1 MRTRNIQSII
11 SLILLL
17 QINLT
22 NGQNLAESDILPL
35 DPSIRYGEL
44 DNGFKYYIKPTYDK
58 DPKLH
63 LSLIVNAGTNHEDQD
78 QVELSHFLEHMA
90 FKSSKNIPG
99 GIHQKLKESTGLGLN
114 MFDVNAHPGPKS
126 TTYIFKSPVNNMPA
140 LDLAL
145 LWFEDIAKGKLKLT
159 EQEIDQEKGPFTQ
172 EYITRGGD
180 NFKKIIQQNKVKSN
194 LIPGNKDQT
203 NLLKDIENMNYKAL
217 RRYYKDWYRPDL
229 MAISIVGNI
238 RNTDSLE
245 RAIQERFSDIPVKK
259 KPRLVTDYDSLYY
272 HQDNKF
278 AKVLTQDTLDSEIE
292 FQLFYKDRET
302 FSKLQTMD
310 GAYQILK
317 WNLLTNILNQRLKE
331 KSYTYNSFYTARSN
345 YTYKLSNI
353 PISLQI
359 LITSEGNKYKDALAE
374 TAAVLKQLYKYG
386 VGKAEFNQAV
396 EKQLD
401 DIRVDY
407 SENSRYWSYPI
418 KAHFISGEALP
429 ADKLKLLKN
438 WLSNYNRLDFNS
450 FIRKISFD
458 RPESIG
464 VLIPAKFKDLNITEN
479 LTRDVLK
486 GSFTDK
492 TKPYTPPKTPER
504 LMSEKEIKKLQ
515 PSENIDLG
523 FGESGAK
530 ELILE
535 NGIKV
540 MLYSHEPEGVNK
552 NDIFI
557 HGFTPIGAIN
567 FPKGDYFSAV
577 NSAEIILN
585 SGVGEL
591 NKFELQRFLSS
602 TSLNWHLIDLY
613 INNLESGIQMH
624 SSSRDLEIMLQVIR
638 LHMQKANVSEMA
650 FKDWK
655 ANAIKMKSNTL
666 FDIKS
671 QDLKMLINDYF
682 EDYSEV
688 TYGTR
693 RFKGI
698 EKTKLEKAEKIYNRI
713 FNNPERFTFVINGNF
728 SIDSIIPLVNKYL
741 GTLPVSDAEFNQ
753 DVSEKQYDL
762 APKGPVYKEFAFL
775 GNYNKQNN
783 LYKSYIIKRTKDP
796 SDWRERIKVKALGAV
811 TNTKMWGLRFD
822 KGYPLYAPGAGANYN
837 MVKNRYEIHTYF
849 NTEPAEIENLRKEFK
864 KIMIHL
870 KTEKVP
876 KSILEQSLERMLNI
890 YNPETGGNTHRWL
903 QKKLYNHYRFNL
915 PWVENS
921 EIYQFI
927 KELTPSDIQETAK
940 KYYQDENLFEFV
952 IKEKKEDL

>member
-1 MRTRNIQSII
+1 MKTRNIQTFI

-17 QINLT
+17 HFNLT

-35 DPSIRYGEL
+35 DPSIQYGEL

-90 FKSSKNIPG
+90 FKSSQNFPHGLDQI
-99 GIHQKLKESTGLGLN
+99 IKESTSLGLN
-114 MFDVNAHPGPKS
+114 IFDVNAQTTPKS
-126 TTYIFKSPVNNMPA
+126 TIYLFKSPVNNKPA

-159 EQEIDQEKGPFTQ
+159 DKEIDQEKGAFTQ
-172 EYITRGGD
+172 EYITGGGD
-180 NFKKIIQQNKVKSN
+180 NFEKRLQQNKLISK
-194 LIPGNKDQT
+194 LIPGVKVRT

-259 KPRLVTDYDSLYY
+259 KPRLVTDYDSLYFNQEY
-272 HQDNKF
+272 RF
-278 AKVLTQDTLDSEIE
+278 AKVLTEDSLDSEIE

-302 FSKLQTMD
+302 FSKLPTMD

-317 WNLLTNILNQRLKE
+317 WNLLTDILNQRLKE

-345 YTYKLSNI
+345 YTYKNSLVPLSLRI
-353 PISLQI
+353 II
-359 LITSEGNKYKDALAE
+359 KSEGNKYKKALAE

-386 VGKAEFNQAV
+386 VGKTEFDQAI
-396 EKQLD
+396 ERQLD
-401 DIRVDY
+401 NIRIDHP
-407 SENSRYWSYPI
+407 ENTRYWSSPI
-418 KAHFISGEALP
+418 RAHLISGEALP
-429 ADKLKLLKN
+429 ADKLKLLKT
-438 WLSNYNRLDFNS
+438 WLSNYNRPDFNS

-486 GSFTDK
+486 GSFSDK
-492 TKPYTPPKTPER
+492 TKPYTLPKIPER

-515 PSENIDLG
+515 PSEYIDLG
-523 FGESGAK
+523 FGVSGAK

-535 NGIKV
+535 NGIKI
-540 MLYSHEPEGVNK
+540 MLYSHQPEGVNE

-557 HGFTPIGAIN
+557 HGFTPIGAMN
-567 FPKGDYFSAV
+567 FPKTDYFSAV

-591 NKFELQRFLSS
+591 NKFELQRFLSP
-602 TSLNWHLIDLY
+602 TSLNWHLLDLY
-613 INNLESGIQMH
+613 INNLESGIEMH
-624 SSSRDLEIMLQVIR
+624 SSLRDLEIMLQVIR
-638 LHMQKANVSEMA
+638 LHMQKANASKMA
-650 FKDWK
+650 FTDWK

-671 QDLKMLINDYF
+671 QDLKIFIKDYF
-682 EDYSEV
+682 EDHSGV

-693 RFKGI
+693 RFEGI
-698 EKTKLEKAEKIYNRI
+698 EKTKLDRAEKIYNQI
-713 FNNPERFTFVINGNF
+713 FNNSERFTFIINGNF

-753 DVSEKQYDL
+753 DVSEENYDL
-762 APKGPVYKEFAFL
+762 APKGPVYKEFAFP
-775 GNYNKQNN
+775 GNYTKKNN
-783 LYKSYIIKRTKDP
+783 LYMSYIIKKTTD
-796 SDWRERIKVKALGAV
+796 SLDWRERIKVKALGAV

-822 KGYPLYAPGAGANYN
+822 KGYPLYSPGAGAKYN

-870 KTEKVP
+870 KTEKIP

-890 YNPETGGNTHRWL
+890 YNPETGGNTHRWV

-915 PWVENS
+915 PWVENL
-921 EIYQFI
+921 EIHQFI

-940 KYYQDENLFEFV
+940 KYFQDENLFEFV